1 MNIFCPQQNNRAE
14 CPPYFTN
21 VRKSNFLRNFVYK
34 NTLEASPSKDVF
46 IRSSVNFG
54 STANGKFLRE
64 LSGIHDPYSG
74 VIILTPRE
82 LTKAIQELNQKRTL
96 KSKLKYLEEYKDNM
110 LSVEYGMFHLFKD
123 EVKRH
128 NYESFAEI
136 LQNQR
141 PYALRNLTH
150 TQNKILNEMESV
162 TPQLQEE
169 DANQIN
175 NIIKDAKMRISLDN
189 YIAESSQAIKDT
201 ADIKL
206 DTMLN
211 IIREALP
218 NPAKGTNKNINK
230 AVQDTREQIASI
242 LEPSERFKRKT
253 FINKIADIQINS
265 ILKQVMKKI
274 ETLPED
280 LKQVALKE
288 YMKVSEQ
295 VSGQSYEAN
304 INGKTP
310 VEVVK
315 QLQAKFIPES
325 KGKKDALDVIVKIA
339 KKLPTSKDNM
349 SAYIVKYSDRS
360 DREIGERLLTPSRAS
375 IEHIFPDSLGGDDEA
390 ANFML
395 TTTSM
400 NSERGNMPIPEFHK
414 RYPDIPRHSQA
425 YFDDIIN
432 AGNKGKLKGH
442 EWYPYLFRDT
452 WKQESGIDLK
462 LSRYKIPPE
471 TAFKTLPPRLR
482 EKYPKYLKYI
492 PDATEPLN
500 LRNK

>member
-1 MNIFCPQQNNRAE
+1 MNILYPQQNNRAE
-14 CPPYFTN
+14 GFPYVTN
-21 VRKSNFLRNFVYK
+21 VRKSNFWQKLIPQ
-34 NTLEASPSKDVF
+34 NTLASPARDIF

-54 STANGKFLRE
+54 STSNGKFLRD

-96 KSKLKYLEEYKDNM
+96 KSKLKYLEDYKDNM
-110 LSVEYGMFHLFKD
+110 LPVEYGMFHLFK
-123 EVKRH
+123 EETKRH
-128 NYESFAEI
+128 NYDSFAEI
-136 LQNQR
+136 LQKQR
-141 PYALRNLTH
+141 PYALKNLTH

-162 TPQLQEE
+162 TLQLPEE
-169 DANQIN
+169 DASQIN
-175 NIIKDAKMRISLDN
+175 NIIKEAKMRISLDN

-211 IIREALP
+211 IIREVLP
-218 NPAKGTNKNINK
+218 NPSKETNKKINK
-230 AVQDTREQIASI
+230 AVQEKREEIASI

-253 FINKIADIQINS
+253 FINKVADIQITG
-265 ILKQVMKKI
+265 ILKQVMGKI

-280 LKQVALKE
+280 LKQKALKE
-288 YMKVSEQ
+288 YHKVSEQ
-295 VSGQSYEAN
+295 VRGQNYEAN

-315 QLQAKFIPES
+315 QLQAKFIPET
-325 KGKKDALDVIVKIA
+325 KGKKDALDVIVKIV
-339 KKLPTSKDNM
+339 KRLPSSKDNM

-375 IEHIFPDSLGGDDEA
+375 IEHIVADSLGGENEA

-400 NSERGNMPIPEFHK
+400 NSERGNMPIPEFRK
-414 RYPDIPRHSQA
+414 RYPNITQYSQA
-425 YFDDIIN
+425 YLEDIIK
-432 AGNKGKLKGH
+432 AGNKGKLQGH